1 MCPAVA
7 TSTRLEPYYVDFV
20 DDSLSSP
27 DSLAL
32 ARILPT
38 CADVLR
44 TNDLAFRYAY
54 AVELINPGLIALGM
68 ALQQLDW
75 LLGDPATF
83 HQRSSIIQH

>member
-1 MCPAVA
+1 M
-7 TSTRLEPYYVDFV
+7 TPY
-20 DDSLSSP
+20 SSP

-44 TNDLAFRYAY
+44 TNDLAFCYAC

-68 ALQQLDW
+68 ALQQ
-75 LLGDPATF
+75 P
-83 HQRSSIIQH
+83 